1 MARRTLLTGVAVL
14 AAGGALTAALLT
26 RTDSSQA
33 ADKTQDAV
41 LANTAEVTR
50 QTLKDTETADG
61 ELAYGKTTTATNRA
75 AGTITWLPECGAQV
89 SRGQTLYQVNNLP
102 TTLLYGALPAYRR
115 LAEDSEGPD
124 VLQLEQNLKALGY
137 TGFTVDDEYTSA
149 TAEAVEEW
157 QEDRGLDET
166 GVVELGQ
173 VVFAPAAVRV
183 DSLEAKLSEPVAPG
197 QKVLSYTGTTKA
209 VTVELEAADQR
220 LAKKGA
226 AVSITL
232 PDNST
237 VAGKVS
243 EVSTI
248 IIPAA
253 AADQEPETKV
263 SVVVAVSNQ
272 KAVAAYALASV
283 DVTFTAAERKNVLT
297 VPVAAL
303 LALQEGGFGVEVA
316 DGATTRYVPVKTG
329 LFAGGQVEVSGTG
342 ITEGLAVGVPK

>member
-1 MARRTLLTGVAVL
+1 MT
-14 AAGGALTAALLT
+14 
-26 RTDSSQA
+26 
-33 ADKTQDAV
+33 
-41 LANTAEVTR
+41 NTAKVTK

-61 ELAYGKTTTATNRA
+61 ELAYGTTTTATNRT
-75 AGTITWLPECGAQV
+75 AGTLTWLPDSGQQV
-89 SRGQTLYQVNNLP
+89 SRGRTLYQVNNLP
-102 TTLLYGALPAYRR
+102 TTLMYGALPAYRR

-137 TGFTVDDEYTSA
+137 EGFTVDDEYTSA

-183 DSLEAKLSEPVAPG
+183 DSLEAAVSDSVAPG
-197 QKVLSYTGTTKA
+197 QKLLSYTGTTKA

-220 LAKKGA
+220 LAKKN
-226 AVSITL
+226 AVVSVTL
-232 PDNST
+232 PDNVT

-248 IIPAA
+248 IVPAA
-253 AADQEPETKV
+253 SQDQDPETKV
-263 SVVVAVSNQ
+263 EVIIALSNQ
-272 KAVAAYALASV
+272 KVVAPYALAAV

-316 DGATTRYVPVKTG
+316 AGTTTRYLPVKTG
-329 LFAGGQVEVSGTG
+329 LFAGGRVEVSGTG
-342 ITEGLAVGVPK
+342 ITAGLAVGVPK

>member
-1 MARRTLLTGVAVL
+1 MARRTLLTALAVL
-14 AAGGALTAALLT
+14 AAGGGLTATLLT
-26 RTDSSQA
+26 RSDSSQA
-33 ADKTQDAV
+33 ADQSPAAPT
-41 LANTAEVTR
+41 NTAKVTK

-61 ELAYGKTTTATNRA
+61 ELAYGTTTTATNRT
-75 AGTITWLPECGAQV
+75 AGTLTWLPDSGQQV
-89 SRGQTLYQVNNLP
+89 SRGRTLYQVNNLP
-102 TTLLYGALPAYRR
+102 TTLMYGALPAYRR

-137 TGFTVDDEYTSA
+137 EGFTVDDEYTSA

-183 DSLEAKLSEPVAPG
+183 DSLQAAVSDSVAPG
-197 QKVLSYTGTTKA
+197 QKLLSYTGTTKA

-220 LAKKGA
+220 LAKKN
-226 AVSITL
+226 AVVSVTL
-232 PDNST
+232 PDNVT

-248 IIPAA
+248 IVPAA
-253 AADQEPETKV
+253 SQDQNPETKV
-263 SVVVAVSNQ
+263 EVIIALSNQ
-272 KAVAAYALASV
+272 KAVAAYALAAV

-297 VPVAAL
+297 VPIAAL
-303 LALQEGGFGVEVA
+303 LALQEGGFGVEVT
-316 DGATTRYVPVKTG
+316 DGTTTRYLPVKTG
-329 LFAGGQVEVSGTG
+329 LFAGGRVEVSGAG
-342 ITEGLAVGVPK
+342 ITAGLAVGVPK